1 MLTNKKNVSY
11 IVIPRKNPMHQEEEP
26 KYYMKAHAT
35 EFIGVTEISRRI
47 EKECTVTRADVMAV
61 LTALEDVI
69 ADAISQGQVIK
80 LGELGTFKLSISS
93 KGAEDEN
100 SVNGSLVTGQRILF
114 RPGAVILKTLR
125 SLSFSKYTL
134 PKDKDEVEEPTPGPE
149 NSGD

>member
-11 IVIPRKNPMHQEEEP
+11 IVVPRKNPMHQEQEP
-26 KYYMKAHAT
+26 KFYMRAHAT
-35 EFIGVTEISRRI
+35 EYIGVTEISKRI

-93 KGAEDEN
+93 KGAEDEKN
-100 SVNGSLVTGQRILF
+100 VNGSLVTGQRILF
-114 RPGAVILKTLR
+114 RPGSVILKALK
-125 SLSFSKYTL
+125 SLSFSRYTL
-134 PKDKDEVEEPTPGPE
+134 PREEDEEELTPEPE
-149 NSGD
+149 NGGN